1 MLHFISNYSC
11 FLNDSFEVSNDKTRN
26 RGRYLSE
33 RNSYVFV
40 VRVMIKLSEVK
51 GKFAVNT
58 VHNKGCR
65 QNFKN
70 GFQVVATTGRWR
82 GCVENNAR
90 GGADDVARQ
99 VAARALRSR
108 LAGTL
113 PLVSLEI
120 LCAFLEYQP
129 QFSVPPFA
137 ATKQPTHDSPTT
149 IFSWRM

>member
-26 RGRYLSE
+26 RGRCLSE

-51 GKFAVNT
+51 CKFAVNT

-70 GFQVVATTGRWR
+70 GFEVVATTGRWR
-82 GCVENNAR
+82 G
-90 GGADDVARQ
+90 
-99 VAARALRSR
+99 
-108 LAGTL
+108 
-113 PLVSLEI
+113 
-120 LCAFLEYQP
+120 
-129 QFSVPPFA
+129 
-137 ATKQPTHDSPTT
+137 
-149 IFSWRM
+149 